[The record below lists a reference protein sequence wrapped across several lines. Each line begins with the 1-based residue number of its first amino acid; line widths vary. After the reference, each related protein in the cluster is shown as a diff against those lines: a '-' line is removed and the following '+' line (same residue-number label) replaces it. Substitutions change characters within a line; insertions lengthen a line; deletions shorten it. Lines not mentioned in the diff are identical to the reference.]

1 LHRGEGYLW
10 APGHG
15 ILNRV
20 NFPSIRTFDS
30 SRTPKRGERLATPRT
45 LAEVDLTAIVAALAA
60 AKTEDAEKPKEDP
73 RRHVQLEAELATA
86 KARIDTLEEKN
97 RELTGRLE
105 RIAALAAAG
114 PVSAPDAAAL
124 PEHPRAKIQEKAGD
138 IAVVDRARE
147 PVNGSIILA
156 LLDGAF
162 TVKRYRLRD
171 GAIAAPAAG
180 LLGTNHLAARTLQSG
195 ALDREVLIEGG
206 YPGVAVKRHER
217 CIERLISL
225 QTVMLRRLIFL

>member
-1 LHRGEGYLW
+1 VSIGAWIEGQGDRQEGKRILGDLPRLHRGEGYLW

-45 LAEVDLTAIVAALAA
+45 LAEVDLTAIVAALAT
-60 AKTEDAEKPKEDP
+60 AKTEGAEKPKEDP
-73 RRHVQLEAELATA
+73 RRHAQLEAELATA

-114 PVSAPDAAAL
+114 PVFAPDAAAL
-124 PEHPRAKIQEKAGD
+124 PEHPRAKSKRRPFG
-138 IAVVDRARE
+138 RC
-147 PVNGSIILA
+147 A
-156 LLDGAF
+156 L
-162 TVKRYRLRD
+162 
-171 GAIAAPAAG
+171 
-180 LLGTNHLAARTLQSG
+180 
-195 ALDREVLIEGG
+195 
-206 YPGVAVKRHER
+206 
-217 CIERLISL
+217 
-225 QTVMLRRLIFL
+225 